1 MLMLGREI
9 EVPLDVMTEPTP
21 GTPPLAT
28 EYALALQQ
36 RLASA
41 HEVARRH
48 LGKAAERQKR
58 NYEERVYRKPFWVGD
73 SVWLHNIY

>member
-1 MLMLGREI
+1 MLMLGREV
-9 EVPLDVMTEPTP
+9 EVPLDLTTEPVRDA
-21 GTPPLAT
+21 PPLAT

-48 LGKAAERQKR
+48 QGKSSRTAEEK
-58 NYEERVYRKPFWVGD
+58 
-73 SVWLHNIY
+73 L

>member
-21 GTPPLAT
+21 DTLSFAT

-36 RLASA
+36 RLGGQKTS
-41 HEVARRH
+41 RKSSRT
-48 LGKAAERQKR
+48 AEEK
-58 NYEERVYRKPFWVGD
+58 
-73 SVWLHNIY
+73 L